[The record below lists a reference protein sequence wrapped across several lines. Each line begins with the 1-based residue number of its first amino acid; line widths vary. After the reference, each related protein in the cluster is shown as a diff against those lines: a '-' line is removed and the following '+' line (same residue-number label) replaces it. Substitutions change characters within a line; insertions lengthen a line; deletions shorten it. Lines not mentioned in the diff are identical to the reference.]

1 MPPEWTLSLEQRIG
15 LGPVPGG
22 RGHVIFGTRDLSLQ
36 GFDAGGQLVLAE
48 RIEVLPAQQNQG
60 IVRPGGEEF
69 VIHGPQR

>member
-22 RGHVIFGTRDLSLQ
+22 RGHVVLGTRDLRLQ
-36 GFDAGGQLVLAE
+36 RFDARGELVLAE
-48 RIEVLPAQQNQG
+48 RIEVLPTQQHQG
-60 IVRPGGEEF
+60 IVRPGWEEI